1 MRPINELV
9 HDQIIQSAGLFNVT
23 NLKPFTEYMVK
34 IEAVND
40 RNLSSSIVKTI
51 LTVETCKCF
60 I

>member
-1 MRPINELV
+1 MRSSNELV
-9 HDQIIQSAGLFNVT
+9 HNQIVQSAGLLDIT
-23 NLKPFTEYMVK
+23 NLKPFTEYTVEV
-34 IEAVND
+34 EAVND